1 MNNTIIG
8 SDFELS
14 LRILLLLNE
23 YSPSEL
29 DEQQIGAIDFI
40 SIYAADFGLMDM
52 NLHGNNSYRYSEY
65 PARKHVISSALKDL
79 ILDGYV
85 LLRPTN
91 NGYIYSITNTGKKV
105 CEKLSSSYSEE
116 YRLSLQAVKTRYDN
130 GNLALMSKDIKRLTA
145 LSLKEGK
152 YE

>member
-1 MNNTIIG
+1 MNNTVIG
-8 SDFELS
+8 SKFELS
-14 LRILLLLNE
+14 LRIMILLDE
-23 YSPSEL
+23 YTPSDL

-40 SIYAADFGLMDM
+40 SIYAADFGLMDL

-91 NGYIYSITNTGKKV
+91 NGYVYSITNKGKDACV
-105 CEKLSSSYSEE
+105 KLSSSYSEE
-116 YRLSLQAVKTRYDN
+116 YRLSLRAVKSKYDN
-130 GNLALMSKDIKRLTA
+130 GNFELMSKDIKRLTA
-145 LSLKEGK
+145 LSLKGGQV
-152 YE
+152 